1 MTQSRIIALIIVL
14 LSATAANAQTYVFGR
29 ANFPVGKEPNSL
41 VLGDFNGDGINDI
54 AIVNS
59 ADNTVSILLGKSDGT
74 FSSQVLPREQHRSQS
89 RRAILTV
96 MVISTLPS
104 QMEVVNSSARSTAQT
119 APRKGG
125 GPMTQLGKQRTRG
138 NAVKHENFLQC
149 CFR

>member
-74 FSSQVLPREQHRSQS
+74 FSSQVIYATGTAPVAIATGDFNGDGNLDLAVTNGGCQFK
-89 RRAILTV
+89 RAINCTD
-96 MVISTLPS
+96 SPAKGRWPDDA
-104 QMEVVNSSARSTAQT
+104 ARQATY
-119 APRKGG
+119 
-125 GPMTQLGKQRTRG
+125 
-138 NAVKHENFLQC
+138 
-149 CFR
+149 